1 MQLNLKGFI
10 MSNELTP
17 AQAALLPIYT
27 SNYIAHGFYTGP
39 GTREDDEHIVRAVER
54 SYKNAIRRKRHDS
67 ITKVPMVVVGS
78 IKQVVHMMK
87 QTIQG
92 DAEAIKS
99 TIKSARHNGQFQAAT
114 DARFMF
120 HLEVLGVGG
129 DALEWKEVSPLYRKN
144 GGVFLFP
151 EICFCVR
158 PPIRFDDDSGGNPV
172 PIWNEESAPTVYT
185 PQNPTDINDVTK
197 YSVEDIEDL
206 PNTIVIQGKSFL

>member
-1 MQLNLKGFI
+1 

-17 AQAALLPIYT
+17 AQSALIPQYV
-27 SNYIAHGFYTGP
+27 SKYISHGFYTSS
-39 GTREDDEHIVRAVER
+39 GTREDDEHIVRAVEKA
-54 SYKNAIRRKRHDS
+54 YKNAIKRKRHDS

-78 IKQVVHMMK
+78 MKQVVHMMK

-92 DAEAIKS
+92 DADAIKS
-99 TIKSARHNGQFQAAT
+99 TIQSARHNGQFQAAT

-129 DALEWKEVSPLYRKN
+129 DALEWHEVSPLYQKN

-151 EICFCVR
+151 EICFCAR
-158 PPIRFDDDSGGNPV
+158 PPIRFDDDSKGNPV

-185 PQNPTDINDVTK
+185 PTNPDDIEGVTK
-197 YSVEDIEDL
+197 YSVEDIEDF
-206 PNTIVIQGKSFL
+206 PDTIVIPGKSEL